1 MKLYNKIKH
10 NIIKFFNVKIKMEK
24 TIKLKKCTPAGK
36 QSSGNTHMGDS
47 EEFIITSTYDCI
59 KHNIRSIC
67 GVNAGWVYDYEI
79 DTPITLEEL
88 DVEKNSL
95 KTKIDLIQ
103 TKIDWLIETGNFEFD
118 EEQYKVYTTIKLLE
132 KKDLSI
138 LEKSKL
144 IAELIKNS

>member
-1 MKLYNKIKH
+1 MKSYNKIKR

-24 TIKLKKCTPAGK
+24 TIKLKKCTPVGK
-36 QSSGNTHMGDS
+36 QTSNNIHMGKN
-47 EEFIITSTYDCI
+47 EEFIITSTFECNKNYI
-59 KHNIRSIC
+59 KSIC
-67 GVNAGWVYDYEI
+67 GRDSGWVYDYEI
-79 DTPITLEEL
+79 DKTITLEEL
-88 DVEKNSL
+88 DVEKSSL
-95 KTKIDLIQ
+95 KSKIDLIQ
-103 TKIDWLIETGNFEFD
+103 TKIDWLSETGNFEFD